1 MAQGPSP
8 LTHKTG
14 HLLDVPWQL
23 PYLGVASCRPPNL
36 DIMRALSIL
45 PVLLPLCAAIA
56 QPGSPD
62 TGFNGDG
69 IVKIDINGGSNDLAQ
84 DVIFQSDGKAVIAG
98 FTGLTNQD
106 FCLIRLLPDGSLD
119 NSFGG
124 DGKVTT
130 EVNGASDRAR
140 AVTVQPDGKIIA
152 AGHTHVGATDDIAV
166 LRYNPDGALDN
177 GFGINGRVIVDVD
190 GDDRAL
196 SVVLQGDG
204 KILAAGHSESDEHER
219 FTLLRLLADG
229 TPDPDFGTAGIAQA
243 AFLPEDDATG
253 WDAALQP
260 DGKIVMVG
268 HASDGTY
275 QQFAMARFNTNG
287 SLDAGFGTGGT
298 VTVDLGSADD
308 IAHSV
313 AVQGDGK
320 IVVAGYSSN
329 GINEHY
335 LAMRLLSDGT
345 LDPAFGSGGTV
356 ETSVSG
362 YDTPHGVVV
371 QPDGRIVLAG
381 YSHNGMQRV
390 FSSVRLLEDG
400 SLDATYDGDGK
411 VLLPIGTVEDK
422 CFNLALAP
430 NGSLAMVGYSDG
442 SNSADYTLVM
452 VLSGLNMGVLDTG
465 AGRSVLFAYP
475 NPVGEQVTLAFDLPK
490 ALILDA
496 RLLDEQGRELRRWA
510 ESHVFHAGTNHLEM
524 DMSGLPGGHYTAVL
538 RAGEATVSVKLLKQ

>member
-1 MAQGPSP
+1 
-8 LTHKTG
+8 
-14 HLLDVPWQL
+14 
-23 PYLGVASCRPPNL
+23 
-36 DIMRALSIL
+36 MR
-45 PVLLPLCAAIA
+45 PVLLLPTLLLLHTVAA
-56 QPGSPD
+56 QPGVPD
-62 TGFNGDG
+62 SAFNGNG
-69 IVKIDINGGSNDLAQ
+69 IVVTDISSGSNDLAQ
-84 DVIFQSDGKAVIAG
+84 DVTFQSDGKAVIAG

-166 LRYNPDGALDN
+166 VRYNPDGALDN

-335 LAMRLLSDGT
+335 LAVRLLSDGT

-510 ESHVFHAGTNHLEM
+510 ESHVFHAGANHLEM

-538 RAGEATVSVKLLKQ
+538 RAGETTLSVKLMKQ